1 MTDAAPCAV
10 LSPPRRQKGGAGAWL
25 LVLLVLAVGG
35 WFWWHKPAQT
45 GAGKA
50 GARPDEALPV
60 GVAPVVART
69 VPLEVRAL
77 GTVTAAQTVTVQ
89 ARLDGRLEAL
99 GFEEGQPVKRGQ
111 MLAQL
116 DARAA
121 QAAVEQMRGQV
132 RRDEALLENARRDL
146 KRYRQLQEV
155 DSISAQQV
163 DTQAAKVRE
172 YEGVVQAGRAQLKE
186 AEVLLSHTRI
196 TSPIDGVAGL
206 RQVDVGNMV
215 RSSDANGIVV
225 VTQLQPIDV
234 RFSLPEAD
242 LPQLQR
248 ARAQGV
254 PAVTVWDRDERTLLA
269 TGTLA
274 AVDNRI
280 NAETGTLALKAR
292 FDNADGALFP
302 NQFVNVRLALGE
314 RPHAVLVPSAA
325 VVPGRGGNFVYVVT
339 DEGTAVRTQDVV
351 TDGEAGEFT
360 LIREGVQ
367 AGQEVV
373 VDGLDRLRDGAAI
386 RRIVRDAPAEDA
398 PPPADAQP

>member
-45 GAGKA
+45 GAGSA

-172 YEGVVQAGRAQLKE
+172 YEGAVQAGRAQLKE

-373 VDGLDRLRDGAAI
+373 VDGLDRLRDG
-386 RRIVRDAPAEDA
+386 
-398 PPPADAQP
+398 

>member
-45 GAGKA
+45 GAGKP
-50 GARPDEALPV
+50 GARADEALPV

-172 YEGVVQAGRAQLKE
+172 YEGTVQAGRAQLKE

>member
-1 MTDAAPCAV
+1 MNRAAPPA
-10 LSPPRRQKGGAGAWL
+10 LASPRRQTGGVGAWFV
-25 LVLLVLAVGG
+25 VLLVLALGA
-35 WFWWHKPAQT
+35 WLWWHKPAQN
-45 GAGKA
+45 GAG
-50 GARPDEALPV
+50 RPGGRTDEALPV
-60 GVAPVVART
+60 GVAAVVART

-77 GTVTAAQTVTVQ
+77 GTVTPANTVTVQ

-172 YEGVVQAGRAQLKE
+172 YEGTVQAGRAQLKE

-215 RSSDANGIVV
+215 RASDANGIVV

-254 PAVTVWDRDERTLLA
+254 PSVTVWDREDRTLLA

-280 NAETGTLALKAR
+280 DANTGTLALKAR
-292 FDNADGALFP
+292 FDNTDGALFP
-302 NQFVNVRLALGE
+302 NQFVNVHLALGE
-314 RPHAVLVPSAA
+314 MPQALLVPTAA
-325 VVPGRGGNFVYVVT
+325 VVPGRKGNFVYVLT
-339 DEGTAVRTQDVV
+339 PEGTAVRTQDVV
-351 TDGEAGEFT
+351 TDGESGDYT
-360 LIREGVQ
+360 LIREGLQ

-373 VDGLDRLRDGAAI
+373 VDGLDRLRDGAPI
-386 RRIVRDAPAEDA
+386 RRIVREAAEDA
-398 PPPADAQP
+398 PPAAPQP

>member
-1 MTDAAPCAV
+1 MNRAAPPA
-10 LSPPRRQKGGAGAWL
+10 LASPRRQTGGVGAWFV
-25 LVLLVLAVGG
+25 VLLVLALGA
-35 WFWWHKPAQT
+35 WFWWHKPAQH
-45 GAGKA
+45 GAGKP

-60 GVAPVVART
+60 GVAAVVART

-77 GTVTAAQTVTVQ
+77 GTVTPANTVTVQ

-172 YEGVVQAGRAQLKE
+172 YEGTVQAGRAQLKE

-215 RSSDANGIVV
+215 RASDANGIVV

-254 PAVTVWDRDERTLLA
+254 PSVTVWDRDERTLLA

-280 NAETGTLALKAR
+280 DANTGTLALKAR

-302 NQFVNVRLALGE
+302 NQFVNVHLALGE
-314 RPHAVLVPSAA
+314 RPHAVLVPTAA
-325 VVPGRGGNFVYVVT
+325 VVPGRKGNFVYVLT
-339 DEGTAVRTQDVV
+339 PEGTAVRTQDVV
-351 TDGEAGEFT
+351 TDGESGDYT
-360 LIREGVQ
+360 LIREGLQ

-373 VDGLDRLRDGAAI
+373 VDGLDRQRDGAPI
-386 RRIVRDAPAEDA
+386 RRIVREAAEDA
-398 PPPADAQP
+398 PPAAPQS